1 MRIAFSLIAPITAMS
16 LVIAS
21 AAWAQG
27 PGPRM
32 GQGRMEP
39 GTGPVAEHCQEEIVQ
54 LCEGLEHGGRAI
66 RTCLEKNKAKVS
78 AACKNALDSTGPGRR
93 FQ

>member
-1 MRIAFSLIAPITAMS
+1 MRIAFSLIAPIAAVS
-16 LVIAS
+16 LGIAS
-21 AAWAQG
+21 VAWAQG
-27 PGPRM
+27 PGPGR
-32 GQGRMEP
+32 GQGPREP
-39 GTGPVAEHCQEEIVQ
+39 GTGPVAEHCQDEIVQ

-78 AACKNALDSTGPGRR
+78 AACKNALETTGPGRR